1 MINFIKSKENTKIKH
16 LLKLMNDKK
25 YRKEHNE
32 IVFEGTTVLNELI
45 AKKIQIKSFFINE
58 LFWDEFEYIH
68 KNYANVYMVAKNIN
82 ISDVKTYQGITFITD
97 APKINNLEN
106 PKNIILLD
114 DINDPGNL
122 GTIIRCV
129 SAFGIDTLILS
140 KETVDYTM
148 PKAVRASMGSIFD
161 TNICIMDITQAIDI
175 LKSKNIKVYATYLD
189 KTSLDISSVNLK
201 NTAVIMGNEARGISQ
216 EILGLVDEKI
226 IIPININSLNVA
238 VASAIIMH
246 HQR

>member
-1 MINFIKSKENTKIKH
+1 MINFIKSKENPKIKH

-32 IVFEGTTVLNELI
+32 IVFEGEKVLKELI
-45 AKKIQIKSFFINE
+45 AKNVNIKSFFINE
-58 LFWDEFEYIH
+58 LFWDEFDYIH
-68 KNYANVYMVAKNIN
+68 KNYNNVYMVAKNIN
-82 ISDVKTYQGITFITD
+82 ISDVKAYQGITFITE
-97 APKINNLEN
+97 APSLNNLEN
-106 PKNIILLD
+106 PKNIILLE

-122 GTIIRCV
+122 GTIIRCC
-129 SAFGIDTLILS
+129 SAFGTDTLILS

-148 PKAVRASMGSIFD
+148 PKVVRASMGSVFGV
-161 TNICIMDITQAIDI
+161 NICIMDINEAIMV

-189 KTSLDISSVNLK
+189 ETSLDISSINLK
-201 NTAVIMGNEARGISQ
+201 NSAVIMGNEARGISQ
-216 EILGLVDEKI
+216 EILNLADEKI

-238 VASAIIMH
+238 VAAAIVMH